1 MMNLLNWLKLSAKVY
16 LFAISVKIFFHSF
29 VRMTFFIWLKVP
41 KHLFCHKVWPRR
53 LCEVNDSDYNIKQ
66 NTECLIDGFVM
77 IMRTLVGGGLM
88 LILSPT
94 PSRNNLENAN
104 TTELWRSDPGAQIVK
119 LWKLRLQRP
128 GIYEHLIIVWRHK
141 ALLIAIILWK
151 SSGHIYRSRIPS
163 YKTYFHI
170 FYAGF
175 VEAKNVNYNLV
186 IYNYKESLNSSAQ
199 CTR

>member
-1 MMNLLNWLKLSAKVY
+1 MLAATLLGDHINCITLKKNDEPFKLIKTFGKS
-16 LFAISVKIFFHSF
+16 LPFCQTKILPFLCGYDI
-29 VRMTFFIWLKVP
+29 FIILKVP

-104 TTELWRSDPGAQIVK
+104 TTELWRSDLVLK
-119 LWKLRLQRP
+119 LSNC
-128 GIYEHLIIVWRHK
+128 E
-141 ALLIAIILWK
+141 
-151 SSGHIYRSRIPS
+151 
-163 YKTYFHI
+163 
-170 FYAGF
+170 
-175 VEAKNVNYNLV
+175 N
-186 IYNYKESLNSSAQ
+186 
-199 CTR
+199 

>member
-1 MMNLLNWLKLSAKVY
+1 MLDWWL
-16 LFAISVKIFFHSF
+16 
-29 VRMTFFIWLKVP
+29 
-41 KHLFCHKVWPRR
+41 C
-53 LCEVNDSDYNIKQ
+53 NDNADP
-66 NTECLIDGFVM
+66 
-77 IMRTLVGGGLM
+77 GGGRPHAD
-88 LILSPT
+88 IVT
-94 PSRNNLENAN
+94 N
-104 TTELWRSDPGAQIVK
+104 TIEEQLGKRKYHRVVEIRPGGAQIVK

-186 IYNYKESLNSSAQ
+186 IYNYKESLNSSAPVHKVGEVLWRGKVEYALYCSKCSLILIKFSENFSQ
-199 CTR
+199 PFLVL

>member
-1 MMNLLNWLKLSAKVY
+1 MAKAFVWSEWQWLQYQAKY
-16 LFAISVKIFFHSF
+16 
-29 VRMTFFIWLKVP
+29 RMLDWWL
-41 KHLFCHKVWPRR
+41 C
-53 LCEVNDSDYNIKQ
+53 NDNA
-66 NTECLIDGFVM
+66 EL
-77 IMRTLVGGGLM
+77 GGGTEASWWYCHRTIGTTWKMQTTIGLM
-88 LILSPT
+88 EI
-94 PSRNNLENAN
+94 
-104 TTELWRSDPGAQIVK
+104 WPGPQIVK

-186 IYNYKESLNSSAQ
+186 IYNYKESLNSPAQ
-199 CTR
+199 AHSTRLKIGEVLWRGRICSLLL

>member
-1 MMNLLNWLKLSAKVY
+1 MAKAFVWSEWQWLQYQAKY
-16 LFAISVKIFFHSF
+16 
-29 VRMTFFIWLKVP
+29 RMLDWWL
-41 KHLFCHKVWPRR
+41 C
-53 LCEVNDSDYNIKQ
+53 NDNADP
-66 NTECLIDGFVM
+66 
-77 IMRTLVGGGLM
+77 GGGRPHAD
-88 LILSPT
+88 IVT
-94 PSRNNLENAN
+94 N
-104 TTELWRSDPGAQIVK
+104 TAIEEQLGKRKYHRVVETRPGAQIVK

-186 IYNYKESLNSSAQ
+186 IYNYKESLNSAAQ

>member
-1 MMNLLNWLKLSAKVY
+1 MAKAFVWSEWQWLQYQAKY
-16 LFAISVKIFFHSF
+16 
-29 VRMTFFIWLKVP
+29 RMLDWWL
-41 KHLFCHKVWPRR
+41 C
-53 LCEVNDSDYNIKQ
+53 NDNVQ
-66 NTECLIDGFVM
+66 P
-77 IMRTLVGGGLM
+77 GGGGGPPGDIVTNTSGQLGKRKHHWGLM
-88 LILSPT
+88 EI
-94 PSRNNLENAN
+94 
-104 TTELWRSDPGAQIVK
+104 WPGPQIVK

-141 ALLIAIILWK
+141 ALLMAIILWK

-186 IYNYKESLNSSAQ
+186 IYNYKESLNSPAHSQHKAEDRGEVLWRARI
-199 CTR
+199 CSLLL

>member
-1 MMNLLNWLKLSAKVY
+1 MLDWWLCNDNALL
-16 LFAISVKIFFHSF
+16 
-29 VRMTFFIWLKVP
+29 
-41 KHLFCHKVWPRR
+41 
-53 LCEVNDSDYNIKQ
+53 
-66 NTECLIDGFVM
+66 
-77 IMRTLVGGGLM
+77 GGGRRRPPGDIVTETSGQLGKCKHHCGLM
-88 LILSPT
+88 EI
-94 PSRNNLENAN
+94 
-104 TTELWRSDPGAQIVK
+104 WPGPQIVK

-141 ALLIAIILWK
+141 ALLMAIILWK

-186 IYNYKESLNSSAQ
+186 IYNYKESLNSPAQ
-199 CTR
+199 AHSTRLKIEVKCCDEVEYALSCSKCSLILIKFSENFSQPFLVL

>member
-1 MMNLLNWLKLSAKVY
+1 MLDWWL
-16 LFAISVKIFFHSF
+16 
-29 VRMTFFIWLKVP
+29 
-41 KHLFCHKVWPRR
+41 C
-53 LCEVNDSDYNIKQ
+53 NDNAQ
-66 NTECLIDGFVM
+66 P
-77 IMRTLVGGGLM
+77 GGGGRPPGD
-88 LILSPT
+88 IVT
-94 PSRNNLENAN
+94 KHRDNLENAN
-104 TTELWRSDPGAQIVK
+104 TTGLEIWPGPQIVK

-186 IYNYKESLNSSAQ
+186 IYNYKESLNSPAHS
-199 CTR
+199 TRLKIGEVLWRGRIFSLLSCSKCSLILIKFSENFSQPFLVL

>member
-1 MMNLLNWLKLSAKVY
+1 MAKAFVWSEWQWLQYQAKYRMLDWWLCNDNALL
-16 LFAISVKIFFHSF
+16 
-29 VRMTFFIWLKVP
+29 
-41 KHLFCHKVWPRR
+41 
-53 LCEVNDSDYNIKQ
+53 
-66 NTECLIDGFVM
+66 
-77 IMRTLVGGGLM
+77 GGGDGGL
-88 LILSPT
+88 LVILSPKH
-94 PSRNNLENAN
+94 RDNLENAN
-104 TTELWRSDPGAQIVK
+104 TTGLMEIWPGPQIVK

-186 IYNYKESLNSSAQ
+186 IYNYKESLNSPAQ
-199 CTR
+199 AHSTRLKIGEVLWRGRICSLLL